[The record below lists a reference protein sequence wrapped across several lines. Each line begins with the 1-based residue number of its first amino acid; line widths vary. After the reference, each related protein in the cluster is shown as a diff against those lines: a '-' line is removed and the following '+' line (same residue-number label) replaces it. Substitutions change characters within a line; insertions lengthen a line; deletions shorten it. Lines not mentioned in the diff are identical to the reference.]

1 MNGVDMEYNNNCID
15 TPATGGNRI
24 VDLVICDA
32 KDAFQAYSKKS
43 LSCRREIISGIRT
56 KLRPYIREI
65 AERELRETCMGNL
78 QDKIIKLVLA
88 LDKTPGV
95 EDLGTEVITGDDGIT
110 IREQSA
116 YGIALAIHPATNPCA
131 TLISNAIGMLAAGNV
146 MISIPNPRSTGVSSY
161 LTEKINEVILE
172 VCGISNLLITVT
184 EPRRAVVDEL
194 INHPDISLVVATG
207 GSGMMKMAMC
217 SPKRVIAAGPGN
229 PVAIVDETADIEKAA
244 KDISDGAS
252 FDHNIMC
259 ISEKSIV
266 IVSSVLPSFIEALVQ
281 SGVYY
286 IDNEED
292 MIKLT
297 KVVLNQDMK
306 MIRKMEGKSAM
317 DILREAEIHVDRD
330 IRLIVVRSFAK
341 HPFVLEELMLPVV
354 PLVAVSDFDEA
365 LDTALFI
372 EQGYRHTAMIHSQ
385 LIGRLNKAAKVMNTT
400 MFIKNGSSLVGI
412 GLGGEE
418 KVSFTIANLTGEGI
432 ITAKDFTYKRSCT
445 LSGDFSIR

>member
-1 MNGVDMEYNNNCID
+1 MGYKNITDIGDAGE
-15 TPATGGNRI
+15 NRI
-24 VDLVICDA
+24 VDRMICDA
-32 KDAFQAYSKKS
+32 RAAIEAYSKKS
-43 LSCRREIISGIRT
+43 LNCRKEIISNIRT

-65 AERELRETCMGNL
+65 AERELQETCMGNV

-88 LDKTPGV
+88 LDKTPGT
-95 EDLGTEVITGDDGIT
+95 EELQTEVVTGDDGIT
-110 IREQSA
+110 MREQSA

-146 MISIPNPRSTGVSSY
+146 VINVPNPRSAGVSAF
-161 LTEKINEVILE
+161 LTEKINKVISE
-172 VCGISNLLITVT
+172 ICGISNLLITVS
-184 EPRRAVVDEL
+184 EPRKDVVDEL

-207 GSGMMKMAMC
+207 GRGMMKMAMC

-266 IVSSVLPSFIEALVQ
+266 IVSSVLPSFIEALEK
-281 SGVYY
+281 SGVQYM
-286 IDNEED
+286 DNEED
-292 MIKLT
+292 IIKLT
-297 KVVLNQDMK
+297 KTILNQDMK
-306 MIRKMEGKSAM
+306 MVRKLEGKSAM
-317 DILREAEIHVDRD
+317 DILQEAEIQAKGE
-330 IRLIVVRSFAK
+330 IRLIAVKSFSK
-341 HPFVLEELMLPVV
+341 HPFVLEELMLPVI
-354 PLVAVSDFDEA
+354 PLVSVADFDEA

-372 EQGYRHTAMIHSQ
+372 EQGYRHTAMMHSQ

-400 MFIKNGSSLVGI
+400 MFIKNGSSLGGI

-418 KVSFTIANLTGEGI
+418 KVSFTIANMTGEGI
-432 ITAKDFTYKRSCT
+432 TTAKDFTYKRSCT
-445 LSGDFSIR
+445 LSSGFSIR

>member
-1 MNGVDMEYNNNCID
+1 MEYNNNCID
-15 TPATGGNRI
+15 TRAVEENRI

-43 LSCRREIISGIRT
+43 LNCRGQIISNIRT
-56 KLRPYIREI
+56 KLRPYIRDI
-65 AERELRETCMGNL
+65 AERELKETCMGNV

-95 EDLGTEVITGDDGIT
+95 EDLETEVVTGDDGIT

-131 TLISNAIGMLAAGNV
+131 TLISNVIGMLAAGNV
-146 MISIPNPRSTGVSSY
+146 MISVPNPRSTGVSSF
-161 LTEKINEVILE
+161 LTEKINEVISE
-172 VCGISNLLITVT
+172 ACGINNLLITVT
-184 EPRRAVVDEL
+184 DPRRDIVDEL
-194 INHPDISLVVATG
+194 IHHPDVSLVVATG
-207 GSGMMKMAMC
+207 GRGMMKMTMC

-266 IVSSVLPSFIEALVQ
+266 IVSSVLPSFIEALARN
-281 SGVYY
+281 GVYY
-286 IDNEED
+286 IDNKED

-306 MIRKMEGKSAM
+306 MVRKLEGKSAM
-317 DILREAEIHVDRD
+317 VILQEAGIHVDRD
-330 IRLIVVRSFAK
+330 IRLIVVKSFAK
-341 HPFVLEELMLPVV
+341 HPFVLEEIMMPVV
-354 PLVAVSDFDEA
+354 PLVTVSDFNEA
-365 LDTALFI
+365 LDVALFI
-372 EQGYRHTAMIHSQ
+372 EQGYRHTAMMHSQ
-385 LIGRLNKAAKVMNTT
+385 LIGRLNKAAKIMNTT
-400 MFIKNGSSLVGI
+400 VFIKNGSSLAGI
-412 GLGGEE
+412 GFNGEE
-418 KVSFTIANLTGEGI
+418 KVSFTIANMTGEGI
-432 ITAKDFTYKRSCT
+432 TTAKDFTFKRSCT
-445 LSGDFSIR
+445 LSSGFSIR